1 MKSVEG
7 ETHIRRKTEY
17 VRFAVPRTAGL
28 LSTGGSSKYL
38 FVLNKKAVFISYL
51 IFFFLKPLIGK
62 GKFLSETICKVGEV
76 WSIPIEVLVGT
87 GRNGKI

>member
-51 IFFFLKPLIGK
+51 IFFFFKAPDW
-62 GKFLSETICKVGEV
+62 EGEV
-76 WSIPIEVLVGT
+76 SFRDHLQSG
-87 GRNGKI
+87 